1 MNSYEIT
8 TQMKTL
14 WQYVHLVLLFYYL
27 SLKHFTNRNFEV
39 LLKSD
44 FRHFCGG
51 EMIKRVCTPESVMYY
66 KNT

>member
-14 WQYVHLVLLFYYL
+14 WQYFHLVLFFYCL
-27 SLKHFTNRNFEV
+27 CLKHFTNRNFEV

-44 FRHFCGG
+44 FGHFCGG
-51 EMIKRVCTPESVMYY
+51 EMVKRVWTPQSAMFY
-66 KNT
+66 KNM